1 MYEAYTRQSLP
12 TKAYRE
18 LLGTALCVFNS
29 NNAFVIEN
37 YLNEEPDGSWHQ
49 LINKT
54 SGKLLDKVES
64 TFDNC
69 GAGEALKLFK
79 KAKEQ
84 RDRIVHS
91 FRITDSD
98 GEQTLATKER
108 NTDKQFVITEEY
120 LINFIKLNQKLSDE
134 LYKFRAM
141 SVNC

>member
-1 MYEAYTRQSLP
+1 MYETYTRQSLP

-37 YLNEEPDGSWHQ
+37 YLNEEPDGSWYQ
-49 LINKT
+49 LIDKT
-54 SGKLLDKVES
+54 SGGVYKKVKDKFLE
-64 TFDNC
+64 C
-69 GAGEALKLFK
+69 GAETSLKLFELAIK
-79 KAKEQ
+79 K

-98 GEQTLATKER
+98 GEQMLATK
-108 NTDKQFVITEEY
+108 DKDTGEQFVITDEY

-134 LYKFRAM
+134 LNTFR
-141 SVNC
+141 SRRST